1 MFNTLISTTEL
12 AEHLH
17 DPNWVVIDCRFDLA
31 DKEWGE
37 QEYAVLHIP
46 GAVYADLEK
55 DICGPITPISGR
67 HPLPEDKDFISAM
80 QRIGVNND
88 SQVVVYDATGGGMAG
103 RLWWQLKYFGHE
115 KVALLNGGLPKWL
128 TEGRDTTDGV
138 ESNPAGDFSGV
149 PDFTMMVTTNEVK
162 DMLGFKTNTIIDAR
176 APERFRGEVEPID
189 TVAGRIPGAVNRF
202 YNHNLDSSGQFL
214 PAESLKTAFETL
226 LNGFKPQDAVAYC
239 GSGTTACHNLI
250 AMAYTGLPMPRLY
263 VGSWSEWI
271 REPKNPI
278 ERG

>member
-1 MFNTLISTTEL
+1 MFNTLISPTIL

-17 DPNWVVIDCRFDLA
+17 DPKWVLIDCRFDLA
-31 DKEWGE
+31 DKEWGAE
-37 QEYAVLHIP
+37 EYEMLHIP

-55 DICGPITPISGR
+55 DVCGPITPTTGR
-67 HPLPEDKDFISAM
+67 HPLPEPKEFITTM
-80 QRIGVNND
+80 QRLGINQD
-88 SQVVVYDATGGGMAG
+88 SQVVVYDTTGGGMAC
-103 RLWWQLKYFGHE
+103 RLWWQLKFYGHK
-115 KVALLNGGLPKWL
+115 KVALLNGGLPNWL

-149 PDFTMMVTTNEVK
+149 PDSKMLVTTDEVK
-162 DMLGFKTNTIIDAR
+162 AILESKTNVIIDSR

-202 YNHNLDSSGQFL
+202 YNDNLDMNGLFL

-226 LNGFKPQDAVAYC
+226 LNGLKPQDAVAYC
-239 GSGTTACHNLI
+239 GSGTTACHNLV
-250 AMAYTGLPMPRLY
+250 AMAYAGLPMPRLF

-271 REPKNPI
+271 RDSKNP
-278 ERG
+278 

>member
-31 DKEWGE
+31 DKEWGA
-37 QEYAVLHIP
+37 QEYAALHIP

-67 HPLPEDKDFISAM
+67 HPLPENKDFISAM
-80 QRIGVNND
+80 QRFGVNND

-103 RLWWQLKYFGHE
+103 RLWWQLKFYGHT

-149 PDFTMMVTTNEVK
+149 PDFTMMVTTDEVK
-162 DMLGFKTNTIIDAR
+162 AMLGSKNNTIIDAR

-189 TVAGRIPGAVNRF
+189 TLAGRIPGAVN
-202 YNHNLDSSGQFL
+202 
-214 PAESLKTAFETL
+214 
-226 LNGFKPQDAVAYC
+226 
-239 GSGTTACHNLI
+239 
-250 AMAYTGLPMPRLY
+250 
-263 VGSWSEWI
+263 
-271 REPKNPI
+271 
-278 ERG
+278 

>member
-1 MFNTLISTTEL
+1 
-12 AEHLH
+12 
-17 DPNWVVIDCRFDLA
+17 
-31 DKEWGE
+31 
-37 QEYAVLHIP
+37 
-46 GAVYADLEK
+46 
-55 DICGPITPISGR
+55 
-67 HPLPEDKDFISAM
+67 M